1 MALIR
6 FPEGQQRSGS
16 SGGTVFSHNRYGAY
30 IRPRTVPVNPNTD
43 RQVAVRNFVQT
54 LTIAWADT
62 LTQVQRNGWDLYA
75 SLVDWQNKFG
85 DTVHLTGLNHFVRS
99 NVCRL
104 QIGLARRDDM
114 PEEPYLAAPELSLTC
129 TASEATQNATIGYDH
144 TKSWASET
152 GGFEAFY
159 AGKPVG
165 AAIKFFNGPWRLVDA
180 QFGQDSPNGE
190 PSGSHEVPWPWP
202 ILEGHRLWIRSRI
215 GRSDGRLSEFAR
227 INFLCAA

>member
-16 SGGTVFSHNRYGAY
+16 SGGTVFSHNRFGAY

-43 RQVAVRNFVQT
+43 RQVAVRNFVQN
-54 LTIAWADT
+54 LTIAWGNV

-85 DTVHLTGLNHFVRS
+85 DTVHLTGLNHYVRS
-99 NVCRL
+99 NVPRL

-114 PEEPYLAAPELSLTC
+114 PEEPYLAATEQELTC

-144 TKSWASET
+144 TAAWASET
-152 GGFEAFY
+152 GGFQAFY
-159 AGKPVG
+159 GGKPQSG
-165 AAIKFFNGPWRLVDA
+165 AIKFFNGPFRLLDA
-180 QFGQDSPNGE
+180 QFGQDAPNGE
-190 PSGSHEVPWPWP
+190 PTGSHEVQYPWPFV
-202 ILEGHRLWIRSRI
+202 EGHRLWVRSRI
-215 GRSDGRLSEFAR
+215 GRVDGRLSEFAQ
-227 INFLCAA
+227 INFLCDA